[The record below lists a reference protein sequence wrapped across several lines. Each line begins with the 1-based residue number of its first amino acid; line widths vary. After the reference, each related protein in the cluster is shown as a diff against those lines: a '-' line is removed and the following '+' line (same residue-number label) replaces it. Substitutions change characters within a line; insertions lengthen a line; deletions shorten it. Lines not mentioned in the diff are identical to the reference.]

1 MATITTG
8 GATSWHVLF
17 STECSDTVTAAS
29 TACGD
34 PRLIDE
40 LHGSVVWI
48 QSTTLGS
55 DRCSNRLS
63 GVRFEALSKTYPG
76 RRGETPV
83 EVLRQLDLTIKD
95 GEFLVLVGPSGCGK
109 STLLRL
115 LAGLDRPTS
124 GEILIGDRPVSR
136 VRPAQRDVAMVFQSY
151 ALYPHL
157 SVRDNLS
164 FGLRRS
170 QTRSPWQRLHDQF
183 SRASRR
189 LPPALRIQSNREQQ
203 IAEQIQ
209 TVAKALEL
217 EPLLDRLPKELS
229 GGQKQRVALGRAMAR
244 KPAVFLMDEPL
255 SNLDAKLR
263 NSTRTRIVDL
273 QRTLGTTTVYV
284 THDQVEAMTMGH
296 RIAVLNAGKLQQLGT
311 PMELYNWPSNLFV
324 AQFIGSPP
332 MALLPVCV
340 GPNATLLLGDRRLPI
355 EGALVQALA
364 SLEGQQLTAGLRP
377 EGWIMAPATNRNLTA
392 EVSHCEVLG
401 NEQVLTCRLLDGD
414 HLIQVRTP
422 TEPHYQ
428 PKQMVHLAPDPRGWR
443 LFDELGNAVAMPDTN

>member
-1 MATITTG
+1 
-8 GATSWHVLF
+8 
-17 STECSDTVTAAS
+17 
-29 TACGD
+29 
-34 PRLIDE
+34 
-40 LHGSVVWI
+40 
-48 QSTTLGS
+48 
-55 DRCSNRLS
+55 LS
-63 GVRFEALSKTYPG
+63 GVRFEALNKTYPG

-115 LAGLDRPTS
+115 LAGLDRPSS
-124 GEILIGDRPVSR
+124 GEILIGDRPVSL

-170 QTRSPWQRLHDQF
+170 QTRSLLQQLHDQF
-183 SRASRR
+183 SRATRC
-189 LPPALRIQSNREQQ
+189 LPPTLRVRSNREQQ
-203 IAEQIQ
+203 ITEQIQ
-209 TVAKALEL
+209 MVAKALEL

-263 NSTRTRIVDL
+263 NSTRTRIVEL
-273 QRTLGTTTVYV
+273 QRALGTTTVYV

-355 EGALVQALA
+355 EGPLVQALS

-377 EGWIMAPATNRNLTA
+377 EAWSLAPATNRNLTA

-414 HLIQVRTP
+414 HLIQVRTQP
-422 TEPHYQ
+422 EPLYQ
-428 PKQMVHLAPDPRGWR
+428 PRQMVHLAPDPRSWR
-443 LFDELGNAVAMPDTN
+443 LFDQDGNAIAMPEPMTPGPQLPETI